1 MFLIILNL
9 TLLYLIDVDALMDE
23 AKTMKTLGKYNDNI
37 VNLQGVCFD
46 MPDGH
51 NLKNVR
57 YI

>member
-1 MFLIILNL
+1 MFLIILKF

-51 NLKNVR
+51 NLKNVS